1 MAEPPGEIGVE
12 NQGPWGRHGIVGTS
26 GTNRSNRPGRGYKKR
41 GLGAKVPIFWKFS
54 PFSIDPDSPD

>member
-26 GTNRSNRPGRGYKKR
+26 GTNRVKGEQGAVKNAVW
-41 GLGAKVPIFWKFS
+41 GLKCPYSGFFS
-54 PFSIDPDSPD
+54 FFD